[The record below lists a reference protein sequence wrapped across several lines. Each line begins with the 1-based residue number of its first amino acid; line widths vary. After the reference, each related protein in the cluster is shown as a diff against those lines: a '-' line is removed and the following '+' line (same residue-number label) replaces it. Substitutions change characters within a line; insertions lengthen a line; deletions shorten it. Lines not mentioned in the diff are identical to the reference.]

1 MKILPMLMIL
11 GHRGK
16 KGDKG
21 ACTQESQEK
30 SDPLR
35 INSKFPSLETVGWV
49 KPRRFNFSYMIVS
62 WLLDMGKS

>member
-16 KGDKG
+16 EGEKG
-21 ACTQESQEK
+21 ACMQESQGK

-35 INSKFPSLETVGWV
+35 INCKFPSLETVGWV